1 MIFHTP
7 LLPLLLHLMEYM
19 RNNNERLLLDIP
31 IKLPI
36 SLPLVSVMEA
46 HGDSETD
53 YEIKAWENDEISQ
66 MMFASIPPESLDKRY
81 CEVIKNAFIFSTD
94 YNSKRKIIS

>member
-36 SLPLVSVMEA
+36 SLPPVSVMEA

-53 YEIKAWENDEISQ
+53 YEIKAWKNDEISQ

-81 CEVIKNAFIFSTD
+81 CEVIKNAFIND
-94 YNSKRKIIS
+94 LNYIYRKTC